1 MLLQREAQALDD
13 RLPEP
18 NGVRRPNEIS
28 LGCCQSNRV
37 QATRLILKAIEFCR
51 AHSNKD
57 KTEKCA
63 EATTAIGDEQW
74 AFDNIEEFFGSY
86 NTDKVRIGRLR
97 LYWDDI
103 TRSFILDYSLGHTNI
118 GVESE
123 SRSFIEGVFT
133 IIDAA
138 SPEDKIIE
146 KIEEPTSDVTIFIG
160 HGRSGQWKKLKDH
173 LQDKHSL
180 NVISYEAGARA
191 GHTIRDILDSLSE
204 EASFALL
211 VLTGEDKTVEGV
223 RARQNVIHE
232 CGLFQGKLGFDRAIL
247 LVEKGI
253 ELASNF
259 EGIQQIRFNK
269 GRISEVF
276 GDVIAT
282 IKREFGPL

>member
-1 MLLQREAQALDD
+1 M
-13 RLPEP
+13 
-18 NGVRRPNEIS
+18 NGIS
-28 LGCCQSNRV
+28 LGGCQPNRV

-118 GVESE
+118 GVESK

-138 SPEDKIIE
+138 SPEDKIIG
-146 KIEEPTSDVTIFIG
+146 KIEAADVTIFIG

-191 GHTIRDILDSLSE
+191 GHTIRRCRSLSE

-276 GDVIAT
+276 GGVIVDQKNSVRSSKSSPA
-282 IKREFGPL
+282 